1 MDSVMDI
8 VATCIIG
15 IFINVLDSDTYLFP
29 ISEEKISKE
38 GRQQFERD
46 DFNAMSKIDRMACTY
61 ICGLSWSLLR
71 WLEENFVFSKNDQD
85 ADFVELMNSLLV
97 HLCIILWKF
106 NTWATEQSIEGAPAC
121 KLDSIKRQLQGL
133 FNENTHPHTR
143 FNKEFDKNTETVDF
157 EIFDYTVTRCAVS
170 HPHKYD
176 LSVECMIRLGLNPS
190 DKLYYTSIYGDI
202 DTMMRDIYHINDG
215 ERYFYNCLDLILK
228 IS

>member
-1 MDSVMDI
+1 
-8 VATCIIG
+8 
-15 IFINVLDSDTYLFP
+15 
-29 ISEEKISKE
+29 
-38 GRQQFERD
+38 
-46 DFNAMSKIDRMACTY
+46 MSKIDRMACTY
-61 ICGLSWSLLR
+61 IRGLSWSLLR

-106 NTWATEQSIEGAPAC
+106 NTWATEQSVEGAPVC
-121 KLDSIKRQLQGL
+121 NLDSIKCQLQSL
-133 FNENTHPHTR
+133 FNENMHPHTR

-157 EIFDYTVTRCAVS
+157 EIFEYTVTRCAVS

>member
-1 MDSVMDI
+1 MNSVMDI
-8 VATCIIG
+8 VTACVIG

-61 ICGLSWSLLR
+61 IRGLSWSLLR

-121 KLDSIKRQLQGL
+121 KLDSIKHQLQGL

-157 EIFDYTVTRCAVS
+157 EIFEYTVTRCAVS
-170 HPHKYD
+170 QPHKYD